1 MSVITEEPT
10 VATAIRPFTV
20 EFNQAD
26 IKDLKA
32 RLAATRFPEK
42 EPVDD
47 SIAGRATQD
56 GPGARA
62 LLGQ

>member
-32 RLAATRFPEK
+32 RLNATRFPEK

-47 SIAGRATQD
+47 SSQGVQLRTVQ
-56 GPGARA
+56 A
-62 LLGQ
+62 LAQVLGQ